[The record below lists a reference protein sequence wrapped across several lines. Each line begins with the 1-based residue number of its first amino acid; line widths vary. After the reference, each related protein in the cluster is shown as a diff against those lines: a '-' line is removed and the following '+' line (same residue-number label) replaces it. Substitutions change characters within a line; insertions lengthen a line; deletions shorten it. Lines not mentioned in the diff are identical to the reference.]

1 MTVAI
6 IAAIAVIAII
16 VLVVACRR
24 KAKKEAEG
32 TTWMSEVV
40 DSEFNDP
47 AFPEEHV
54 IHVEAAQK
62 VEPKAEKPVSDLAKT
77 ALEKAIMEVSN
88 EGKKTTEVLVDNAKE
103 EVPVKTEVK
112 VKKERKPRKTA
123 LERAEEAIAK
133 LEGQISRRT
142 DLLKKTKK
150 PVTKDER
157 LIKWK
162 ASLKDIK
169 AIRAELKKTPKKVKT
184 APKVTQ
190 AKKAK

>member
-1 MTVAI
+1 MTIAI
-6 IAAIAVIAII
+6 IAAIAFIAIV
-16 VLVVACRR
+16 VLVIACRR
-24 KAKKEAEG
+24 KAKKEAEEG
-32 TTWMSEVV
+32 TIGWSEVV
-40 DSEFNDP
+40 DADFVDHEV
-47 AFPEEHV
+47 PEEHV
-54 IHVEAAQK
+54 IRAEAAQK
-62 VEPKAEKPVSDLAKT
+62 VETKAEKPASV
-77 ALEKAIMEVSN
+77 LEKAIMEVSN

-123 LERAEEAIAK
+123 LERAEEAISK

-157 LIKWK
+157 IIKWK
-162 ASLKDIK
+162 AALKDLK